1 MNINL
6 SMAASDNLSTS
17 DHATEHRIKV
27 LSFNFDAVMEPF
39 TFTFVVLIAG
49 LSKIGEFFF
58 HFSLFKMQVFFII
71 AYFLLFA
78 AMHYC

>member
-1 MNINL
+1 
-6 SMAASDNLSTS
+6 MAASDNLSTS

-49 LSKIGEFFF
+49 LSKISEFFF
-58 HFSLFKMQVFFII
+58 ILACLKCR
-71 AYFLLFA
+71 YFLLLLIFCFLLQCITVSQ
-78 AMHYC
+78 YT